1 MFDPDHAAFL
11 SWDFLYKIYDKIL
24 EAVKGQQALYQEGA
38 PERQLKKQLK
48 VQQRQLAAQ
57 ERREKRMQ
65 ELEAALAEEGITS
78 DMVEEPS
85 RFEKKAAK
93 QKEAE
98 AEKAFARHSR
108 RLRRPESVRKRQNS
122 RQS

>member
-1 MFDPDHAAFL
+1 M
-11 SWDFLYKIYDKIL
+11 
-24 EAVKGQQALYQEGA
+24 KGQQALYQEGA

-85 RFEKKAAK
+85 RLGKK
-93 QKEAE
+93 
-98 AEKAFARHSR
+98 S
-108 RLRRPESVRKRQNS
+108 SQN
-122 RQS
+122 R

>member
-1 MFDPDHAAFL
+1 M
-11 SWDFLYKIYDKIL
+11 YKVYDKIL
-24 EAVKGQQALYQEGA
+24 EAVKGQQALYREGA

-65 ELEAALAEEGITS
+65 ELEAALAEEGIAS

-85 RFEKKAAK
+85 RFEKKGS
-93 QKEAE
+93 QTER
-98 AEKAFARHSR
+98 EKGFQDSW
-108 RLRRPESVRKRQNS
+108 K
-122 RQS
+122 